1 MHTGTRHQ
9 PPAAGTQEI
18 PPAASGPRRSLRGGA
33 ALGLTAIFCA
43 LGLLCVLITGS
54 LVVGR
59 LDAFEHDLAGANARR
74 AVNALQSDL
83 RRLDALLKDWA
94 WWDDSYQFMVD
105 ASPAYIES
113 NITPEV
119 FRDQHLDAIVY
130 ISSNGAVIH
139 SSAPDIVSGGVE
151 RADAALLDFMRHASE
166 ALPRSGPHDGLAGLV
181 RIGDAIWMAACR
193 PVLDSQQS
201 RPPRGWMWMA
211 RLVDAPYLEELAQR
225 TELQLTL
232 VPAQPG
238 LLPPALRPLAQAA
251 ANAPLPGRPT
261 QEKPMVDVD
270 SHTIWSG
277 ALLAD
282 MDGGVP
288 LAVTVRAPRALGDTA
303 RNIVQSG
310 VLVVL
315 TLSIL
320 GLIGGLL
327 FLDRRV
333 LARLAVLSA
342 RMAANVPP
350 AKLADMPQGGD
361 ELDRLAEVTTW
372 AFHAIRENERFLA
385 EMLDALKVGIMLVD
399 RETRVIVSI
408 NRHACTLLGRPAEEV
423 VGKRCHQFVCPAE
436 EGACPVCD
444 LGQPVDHSRRT
455 LLTAGGE
462 MDILKSVVPI
472 SREGKEYLL
481 ETFIDISDLEHTRRM
496 LEESEEQYRAMF
508 LNTGT
513 PAILINEDTS
523 VALANP
529 EFLRL
534 ARADQAMLD
543 RHPSWTCFFH
553 ERDVPRMLGYHAD
566 RRSGTAAPREYEARF
581 LDASGGM
588 HHVAM
593 TVTMIPH
600 TRQSVAFI
608 RDITDM
614 KLAEA
619 RLQELAFTDSLT
631 GLSNRLRGLDSL
643 SDMLAAAHQRQGTLG
658 VLLLDLD
665 DFKLIND
672 SMGHAAGDVVL
683 MEVGTRLA
691 RVLGPDETVAR
702 LGGDEFIIVTA
713 AQDASEACAALA
725 KRLIGE
731 FAAPFR
737 VNHAEVYLGVSIG
750 IAGYPKDGDTGG
762 QLVRCADLAMYR
774 AKAAGKNTY
783 RYYTPELTRTAQHR
797 LEVEAELRPA
807 IALGHIVPFYQPVV
821 DLGSGRIVGAEALA
835 RWYKP
840 DGTLVSPADFI
851 PVAEQTGLVTS
862 IDMAVL
868 SQACPQV
875 LAWSEAGLGRL
886 RVSGNISARHLQRGN
901 LSGDIRAVLE
911 SSGLPAAQ
919 LALEVTETVYME
931 NIDKARAMFDAVTEL
946 GVRIVLDDFG
956 TGYSSLSYLQSLS
969 FDLIK
974 IDRSFVKDLPDA
986 SSLALLRAML
996 GIAAGLGVTSLAE
1009 GVETMEQYVL
1019 LKSLGCGRGQ
1029 GYLFSPPVP
1038 AAQFEELLREQKAGK
1053 RFP

>member
-1 MHTGTRHQ
+1 MNTGARNQPSSPETPAH
-9 PPAAGTQEI
+9 PPAAT
-18 PPAASGPRRSLRGGA
+18 GPRRSLRGGA
-33 ALGLTAIFCA
+33 AFGLTAIFCA
-43 LGLLCVLITGS
+43 LGLICVLATGS

-59 LDAFEHDLAGANARR
+59 LDAFEHELAVANARR
-74 AVNALQSDL
+74 AVNALQGDV

-105 ASPAYIES
+105 VNPAYIES

-130 ISSNGAVIH
+130 IADGGRIVH
-139 SSAPDIVSGGVE
+139 SAAPDIVSGGVE
-151 RADAALLDFMRHASE
+151 RADAALLDFMRHAST
-166 ALPRSGPHDGLAGLV
+166 ALPRSGPHDGVDGLV
-181 RIGDAIWMAACR
+181 RIGDVIWMTACR

-211 RLVDAPYLEELAQR
+211 RLVDAPYLEELALR
-225 TELQLTL
+225 TELRLDL

-238 LLPPALRPLAQAA
+238 RLPAALKGLAEAAEGALLPD
-251 ANAPLPGRPT
+251 RPT
-261 QEKPMVDVD
+261 PEKPVVGVDT
-270 SHTIWSG
+270 HTIWSG
-277 ALLAD
+277 ALLSD
-282 MDGGVP
+282 LNGGAP
-288 LAVTVRAPRALGDTA
+288 LAVIVQAPRALGETA
-303 RNIVQSG
+303 RNIVHSG
-310 VLVVL
+310 LLVVL

-320 GLIGGLL
+320 ALIAGLL

-333 LARLAVLSA
+333 LARLAALSE
-342 RMAANVPP
+342 RVAANVPA
-350 AKLADMPQGGD
+350 AKLAGMPQGGD
-361 ELDRLAEVTTW
+361 ELDRLAEVTAW
-372 AFHAIRENERFLA
+372 AFHAIRENERFLS

-399 RETRVIVSI
+399 RETRTIVSI
-408 NRHACTLLGRPAEEV
+408 NRHACTLLGRTTEEV
-423 VGKRCHQFVCPAE
+423 VSRRCHQFVCPAE

-444 LGQPVDHSRRT
+444 LGQPVDHAKRT
-455 LLTAGGE
+455 LLTSGGE

-534 ARADQAMLD
+534 ARADQATLD

-566 RRSGTAAPREYEARF
+566 RRNGAAAPREYETR
-581 LDASGGM
+581 LIDASGGM

-631 GLSNRLRGLDSL
+631 GLPNRLRGLDSL
-643 SDMLAAAHQRQGTLG
+643 NDMLAAAHQRQGALG

-665 DFKLIND
+665 DFKLVND

-713 AQDASEACAALA
+713 SQGGSEACAALA

-731 FAAPFR
+731 FSAPFR
-737 VNHAEVYLGVSIG
+737 VTHAEVYLSVSIG

-783 RYYTPELTRTAQHR
+783 RFYTPELTQAAQRR
-797 LEVEAELRPA
+797 LEVDAELRPA
-807 IALGHIVPFYQPVV
+807 IALGHIVPYYQPVV

-835 RWYKP
+835 RWRKP

-875 LAWSEAGLGRL
+875 QAWTEAGLGRL

-901 LSGDIRAVLE
+901 LPGDIRAVLE
-911 SSGLPAAQ
+911 ASGLSAAQ

-931 NIDKARAMFDAVTEL
+931 NIDKARAMLDAVTEL

-1009 GVETMEQYVL
+1009 GIETVEQYVL

-1038 AAQFEELLREQKAGK
+1038 AAQFEELLRAQKAGK